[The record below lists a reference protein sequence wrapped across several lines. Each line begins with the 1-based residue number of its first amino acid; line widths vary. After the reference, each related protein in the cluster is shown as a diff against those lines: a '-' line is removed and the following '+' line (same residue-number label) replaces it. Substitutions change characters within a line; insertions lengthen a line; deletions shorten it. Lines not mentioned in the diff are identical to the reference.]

1 MNFFF
6 VTVKIS
12 ITALIFWL
20 LLRDV
25 SFSSILNKIYIF
37 DVSFIFLGVLLLFL
51 LNLSTAARWQII
63 LRNFCQ
69 DYSLSKLFRFTL
81 IGAFF
86 NQVLPTG
93 MGGDIFRIWYVRNSG
108 TSLDVSV
115 SSVLFDRFS
124 GLLGLSVVAM
134 VGSPYL
140 FFIIDNNEV
149 LNLLIVC
156 VVLLSSI
163 SVVCVQVYRLRDAFT
178 KFVCL
183 RKIFNMT
190 VRFDKVLVAVKSF
203 FLKMSVLF
211 RKYPDGFL
219 VVSLSIFN
227 QLCLGVV
234 VFLISQA
241 IGAGLSFLSVLC
253 AVPFVMLVSTV
264 PLSFAGW
271 GLREGAMVV
280 VFTAFG
286 VSKETALV
294 ISIVFGVSLFLSSL
308 VGAGLW
314 LIRAQATGP
323 LKSHFPG
330 ADRV

>member
-37 DVSFIFLGVLLLFL
+37 DVSFIFFGVLLLFL

-93 MGGDIFRIWYVRNSG
+93 VGGDIFRIWYVRNSG

-156 VVLLSSI
+156 VVLLLSI
-163 SVVCVQVYRLRDAFT
+163 SVVCVQVYRRRDAFT

-190 VRFDKVLVAVKSF
+190 ERFDKVLVAVKSF
-203 FLKMSVLF
+203 F
-211 RKYPDGFL
+211 
-219 VVSLSIFN
+219 
-227 QLCLGVV
+227 
-234 VFLISQA
+234 
-241 IGAGLSFLSVLC
+241 
-253 AVPFVMLVSTV
+253 
-264 PLSFAGW
+264 
-271 GLREGAMVV
+271 
-280 VFTAFG
+280 
-286 VSKETALV
+286 
-294 ISIVFGVSLFLSSL
+294 
-308 VGAGLW
+308 
-314 LIRAQATGP
+314 
-323 LKSHFPG
+323 
-330 ADRV
+330 